1 MTSPPLGRVPPFSP
15 TTRYAAPSEARIF
28 RNVRWSMAR
37 RKWIFRRDPKPDSED
52 SGDATQEYQL
62 SPDDGDVAET
72 EGYGGDTEERVRLAA
87 EAAEERMVD
96 EVLALEKDVENAR
109 QEADEL
115 RSELERVRELP
126 EDRPPG
132 DAGRLAK
139 ELRAREEEL
148 EQERLAKAE
157 LIERNDRR
165 LKEIE
170 AQALAAAER
179 VSEAERRLLE
189 ETERLS
195 ADAEA
200 RIARK
205 AEEARREIEE
215 EAGQRAVESERR
227 ALAAEEQL
235 EAIQAD
241 AAKRSSEMRAA
252 AADWLRGR
260 AEALRREGEARAREK
275 IERERELRHSDAEDQ
290 IGEVTERAGAAQ
302 KTARDTAISDT
313 HEWTAGALQEA
324 PTEKKLSLSAASFEE
339 LRAVGLSVTQT
350 QRVIEYREANDGF
363 NSLDELDSVP
373 GFERS
378 LLVELK
384 SRVVP

>member
-1 MTSPPLGRVPPFSP
+1 
-15 TTRYAAPSEARIF
+15 
-28 RNVRWSMAR
+28 MAK
-37 RKWIFRRDPKPDSED
+37 RKWFFRRDPKPDGED
-52 SGDATQEYQL
+52 SGEATQEYQL
-62 SPDDGDVAET
+62 PPDDGDAAET

-96 EVLALEKDVENAR
+96 EVLALEKDVERAR
-109 QEADEL
+109 EEADEL
-115 RSELERVRELP
+115 RSEIERARELP
-126 EDRPPG
+126 KDWPPG

-157 LIERNDRR
+157 LIERNDSR

-170 AQALAAAER
+170 AQAQGAAER
-179 VSEAERRLLE
+179 VSTAERQLRE
-189 ETERLS
+189 ETERLR
-195 ADAEA
+195 AEAEA
-200 RIARK
+200 RIAK
-205 AEEARREIEE
+205 KTEESRREIEE
-215 EAGQRAVESERR
+215 RAGQRAIESERR
-227 ALAAEEQL
+227 AHAAEEQL
-235 EAIQAD
+235 AAIQAD
-241 AAKRSSEMRAA
+241 AAKRSSELRAA

-260 AEALRREGEARAREK
+260 AEALRQEGEARAREK
-275 IERERELRHSDAEDQ
+275 IERERELRHRDVEGR
-290 IGEVTERAGAAQ
+290 IGEVTEGAAAAE
-302 KTARDTAISDT
+302 KTPRDTAISET

-324 PTEKKLSLSAASFEE
+324 PTEKKLSLSTASFEE

-378 LLVELK
+378 LLVDVK

>member
-1 MTSPPLGRVPPFSP
+1 
-15 TTRYAAPSEARIF
+15 
-28 RNVRWSMAR
+28 MAKR
-37 RKWIFRRDPKPDSED
+37 RWIFRRDPKPD
-52 SGDATQEYQL
+52 GDDGGEATQEYQL
-62 SPDDGDVAET
+62 PPDDSDVAET
-72 EGYGGDTEERVRLAA
+72 EGYGGDTEERVRLAV

-96 EVLALEKDVENAR
+96 EVLALEKDVEHAR

-126 EDRPPG
+126 KDWPPD
-132 DAGRLAK
+132 DAGRLAT

-165 LKEIE
+165 LNEIE
-170 AQALAAAER
+170 AQAQAAAER
-179 VSEAERRLLE
+179 VSGAERQFRE
-189 ETERLS
+189 ETERLR

-200 RIARK
+200 RIAQK

-227 ALAAEEQL
+227 ALAAEERL

-260 AEALRREGEARAREK
+260 AEELRREGETRSREE
-275 IERERELRHSDAEDQ
+275 I
-290 IGEVTERAGAAQ
+290 ERAGAAE
-302 KTARDTAISDT
+302 KTARDTAISET

-324 PTEKKLSLSAASFEE
+324 PTEKKLSLSSASFEE

-350 QRVIEYREANDGF
+350 QRVIEYREKNDGF

-378 LLVELK
+378 LLVEVK

>member
-1 MTSPPLGRVPPFSP
+1 
-15 TTRYAAPSEARIF
+15 
-28 RNVRWSMAR
+28 MAK
-37 RKWIFRRDPKPDSED
+37 RKWFFRRDPKPDGED
-52 SGDATQEYQL
+52 NGEATQEYQL
-62 SPDDGDVAET
+62 PPDDGDAAET

-96 EVLALEKDVENAR
+96 EVLALEKDVERAR
-109 QEADEL
+109 EEADEL
-115 RSELERVRELP
+115 RSEIERARELP
-126 EDRPPG
+126 KDWPPG

-157 LIERNDRR
+157 LIERNDSR

-170 AQALAAAER
+170 AQAQGAAER
-179 VSEAERRLLE
+179 VSTAERQLRE
-189 ETERLS
+189 ETERLR
-195 ADAEA
+195 AEAEA
-200 RIARK
+200 RIAK
-205 AEEARREIEE
+205 KTEESRREIEE
-215 EAGQRAVESERR
+215 RAGQRAIESERR
-227 ALAAEEQL
+227 AHAAEEQL
-235 EAIQAD
+235 AAIQAD
-241 AAKRSSEMRAA
+241 AAKRSSELRAA

-260 AEALRREGEARAREK
+260 AEALRQEGEARAREK
-275 IERERELRHSDAEDQ
+275 IERERELRHRDVEGR
-290 IGEVTERAGAAQ
+290 IGEVTEGAGAAE
-302 KTARDTAISDT
+302 KTPRDTAISET

-324 PTEKKLSLSAASFEE
+324 PTEKKLSLSTASFEE

-378 LLVELK
+378 LLVDVK

>member
-1 MTSPPLGRVPPFSP
+1 
-15 TTRYAAPSEARIF
+15 
-28 RNVRWSMAR
+28 MAK
-37 RKWIFRRDPKPDSED
+37 RKWFFRRDPKPDGED
-52 SGDATQEYQL
+52 GGDATQEYQL
-62 SPDDGDVAET
+62 SPDDGDAAET

-96 EVLALEKDVENAR
+96 EVLALEKDVERAR

-115 RSELERVRELP
+115 RSELERSRELP
-126 EDRPPG
+126 KDWPPG

-139 ELRAREEEL
+139 ELRAREDEL

-170 AQALAAAER
+170 AQAVSAAER
-179 VSEAERRLLE
+179 VGDAERQLLE

-200 RIARK
+200 RIAQK
-205 AEEARREIEE
+205 TEEARREIEE

-227 ALAAEEQL
+227 ALVAEEQL

-241 AAKRSSEMRAA
+241 SAKRSSEMRAA

-260 AEALRREGEARAREK
+260 ADALRQEGEARAREE
-275 IERERELRHSDAEDQ
+275 IEREREPRQEVEDR
-290 IGEVTERAGAAQ
+290 IGEVTERPGAAE

-324 PTEKKLSLSAASFEE
+324 PTEKKLSISTASFEE

-350 QRVIEYREANDGF
+350 QLVIEYRETNDGF
-363 NSLDELDSVP
+363 DSLDELDSVP

-378 LLVELK
+378 LLADLK

>member
-1 MTSPPLGRVPPFSP
+1 
-15 TTRYAAPSEARIF
+15 
-28 RNVRWSMAR
+28 MAK
-37 RKWIFRRDPKPDSED
+37 RKWFFRRDPKPDGED
-52 SGDATQEYQL
+52 SGEATQEYQL
-62 SPDDGDVAET
+62 PPDDGDAAET

-96 EVLALEKDVENAR
+96 EVLALEKDVERAR
-109 QEADEL
+109 EEADEL
-115 RSELERVRELP
+115 RSEIERARELP
-126 EDRPPG
+126 KDWPPG

-157 LIERNDRR
+157 LIERNDSR

-170 AQALAAAER
+170 AQAQGAAER
-179 VSEAERRLLE
+179 VSTAERQLRE
-189 ETERLS
+189 ETERLR
-195 ADAEA
+195 AEAEA
-200 RIARK
+200 RIAK
-205 AEEARREIEE
+205 KTEESRREIEE
-215 EAGQRAVESERR
+215 RAGQRAIESERR
-227 ALAAEEQL
+227 AHAAEEQL
-235 EAIQAD
+235 AAIQAD
-241 AAKRSSEMRAA
+241 AAKRSSELRAA

-260 AEALRREGEARAREK
+260 AEALRQEGEARAREK
-275 IERERELRHSDAEDQ
+275 IERERELRHRDVEGR
-290 IGEVTERAGAAQ
+290 IGEVTEGAGAAE
-302 KTARDTAISDT
+302 KTPRDTAISET

-324 PTEKKLSLSAASFEE
+324 PTEKKLSLSTASFEE

-378 LLVELK
+378 LLVDVK

>member
-1 MTSPPLGRVPPFSP
+1 
-15 TTRYAAPSEARIF
+15 
-28 RNVRWSMAR
+28 MAK
-37 RKWIFRRDPKPDSED
+37 RKWFFRRDPKPDSED
-52 SGDATQEYQL
+52 SGEATQEYQL
-62 SPDDGDVAET
+62 PPDDRDAAET

-96 EVLALEKDVENAR
+96 EVLALEKDVERAR

-115 RSELERVRELP
+115 RSELERARELP
-126 EDRPPG
+126 KDWPPG

-157 LIERNDRR
+157 LIERNDSR

-170 AQALAAAER
+170 AQAQGAAER
-179 VSEAERRLLE
+179 VSIAERQLRE
-189 ETERLS
+189 ETERLR
-195 ADAEA
+195 AEAEA
-200 RIARK
+200 RIAKRT
-205 AEEARREIEE
+205 EEARREIEE
-215 EAGQRAVESERR
+215 RAGQRAIGSERR
-227 ALAAEEQL
+227 AHAAEEQL

-260 AEALRREGEARAREK
+260 AEALRQEGEARAREK
-275 IERERELRHSDAEDQ
+275 IERERELRHRDVEGR
-290 IGEVTERAGAAQ
+290 IGEVTEGAGAAE
-302 KTARDTAISDT
+302 KTPRDTAISET

-324 PTEKKLSLSAASFEE
+324 PTEKKLSLSTASFEE

-378 LLVELK
+378 LLVDVK

>member
-1 MTSPPLGRVPPFSP
+1 
-15 TTRYAAPSEARIF
+15 
-28 RNVRWSMAR
+28 MAK
-37 RKWIFRRDPKPDSED
+37 RKWFFRRDPKPDGED
-52 SGDATQEYQL
+52 GGDATQEYQL
-62 SPDDGDVAET
+62 SPDDGDAAET

-96 EVLALEKDVENAR
+96 EVLALEKDVERAR

-115 RSELERVRELP
+115 RSELERSRELP
-126 EDRPPG
+126 KDWPPG

-139 ELRAREEEL
+139 ELRAREDEL

-170 AQALAAAER
+170 AQAVSAAER
-179 VSEAERRLLE
+179 VSDAERQLLE

-200 RIARK
+200 RIAQK
-205 AEEARREIEE
+205 TEEARREIEE

-227 ALAAEEQL
+227 ALVAEEQL

-241 AAKRSSEMRAA
+241 TAKRSSEMRAA

-260 AEALRREGEARAREK
+260 ADALRQEGEASAREE
-275 IERERELRHSDAEDQ
+275 IEREREPRQEVEDR
-290 IGEVTERAGAAQ
+290 IGEATERAGAAE
-302 KTARDTAISDT
+302 KTARDSAISDT

-324 PTEKKLSLSAASFEE
+324 PTEKKLSLSTASFEE

-384 SRVVP
+384 SRVAP

>member
-1 MTSPPLGRVPPFSP
+1 MGK
-15 TTRYAAPSEARIF
+15 
-28 RNVRWSMAR
+28 
-37 RKWIFRRDPKPDSED
+37 RKWIFRRDPKPDGED
-52 SGDATQEYQL
+52 SGNATQEYQL
-62 SPDDGDVAET
+62 PPDDGDVAET

-96 EVLALEKDVENAR
+96 EVLALEKDVERAR

-126 EDRPPG
+126 KDWPPG

-165 LKEIE
+165 LSEIE

-179 VSEAERRLLE
+179 VGEAERHLQE
-189 ETERLS
+189 ETERLR

-205 AEEARREIEE
+205 TEEVRREIEG

-227 ALAAEEQL
+227 ALAAEERL

-260 AEALRREGEARAREK
+260 ADALRQEGAREVAAEQDAARRELEEVKARAESLEQPAEEPKRTPRE
-275 IERERELRHSDAEDQ
+275 
-290 IGEVTERAGAAQ
+290 
-302 KTARDTAISDT
+302 TAISET

-324 PTEKKLSLSAASFEE
+324 PTEKLSVSSASFEE
-339 LRAVGLSVTQT
+339 LRALGLSVTQT
-350 QRVIEYREANDGF
+350 QRVIEYRETSGGF

>member
-1 MTSPPLGRVPPFSP
+1 
-15 TTRYAAPSEARIF
+15 
-28 RNVRWSMAR
+28 MAK
-37 RKWIFRRDPKPDSED
+37 RKWIFRRDPKPDGED
-52 SGDATQEYQL
+52 SGEATQEYQL
-62 SPDDGDVAET
+62 PPDDGDVAET

-96 EVLALEKDVENAR
+96 EVLALEKDVERAR
-109 QEADEL
+109 HEADEL
-115 RSELERVRELP
+115 RSELDRARELP
-126 EDRPPG
+126 KDWPTG

-157 LIERNDRR
+157 LIERNDTR

-170 AQALAAAER
+170 AQAQAAAER
-179 VSEAERRLLE
+179 VSAAERQLRE
-189 ETERLS
+189 ETERLR

-205 AEEARREIEE
+205 TEEARREIEE
-215 EAGQRAVESERR
+215 EAGERVVESERR

-235 EAIQAD
+235 ETIQAD
-241 AAKRSSEMRAA
+241 ANKRSSEMRAA

-260 AEALRREGEARAREK
+260 AEALRREGEARAR
-275 IERERELRHSDAEDQ
+275 
-290 IGEVTERAGAAQ
+290 GGAAE
-302 KTARDTAISDT
+302 KTARDTAISET
-313 HEWTAGALQEA
+313 HRWTAGALQEA
-324 PTEKKLSLSAASFEE
+324 PTEKKLSLSTASFEE

-350 QRVIEYREANDGF
+350 QRVIEYREKNDGF

-384 SRVVP
+384 SRVAP

>member
-1 MTSPPLGRVPPFSP
+1 M
-15 TTRYAAPSEARIF
+15 
-28 RNVRWSMAR
+28 
-37 RKWIFRRDPKPDSED
+37 
-52 SGDATQEYQL
+52 
-62 SPDDGDVAET
+62 
-72 EGYGGDTEERVRLAA
+72 AA

-96 EVLALEKDVENAR
+96 EVLALEKDVERAR

-115 RSELERVRELP
+115 RSELERARELP
-126 EDRPPG
+126 KDWPPG

-157 LIERNDRR
+157 LIERNDSR

-170 AQALAAAER
+170 AQAQGAAER
-179 VSEAERRLLE
+179 VGTAERQLRE
-189 ETERLS
+189 ETERLR

-205 AEEARREIEE
+205 TEEARREIEE

-235 EAIQAD
+235 EAIQTD
-241 AAKRSSEMRAA
+241 ATKRSSEMRAA

-260 AEALRREGEARAREK
+260 AEALRQEGEARAREK
-275 IERERELRHSDAEDQ
+275 IERERELRQRDVEER
-290 IGEVTERAGAAQ
+290 IGEVTEGAGAAE
-302 KTARDTAISDT
+302 KTPRDTAISET

-324 PTEKKLSLSAASFEE
+324 PTEKKLSLSTASFEE

-350 QRVIEYREANDGF
+350 QRVIEYRETNDGF

>member
-1 MTSPPLGRVPPFSP
+1 
-15 TTRYAAPSEARIF
+15 
-28 RNVRWSMAR
+28 MAK
-37 RKWIFRRDPKPDSED
+37 RKWLFRRDPKPDGED
-52 SGDATQEYQL
+52 SGEATQEYQL
-62 SPDDGDVAET
+62 PPDDGDVAET

-96 EVLALEKDVENAR
+96 EVLALEKDVERAR

-126 EDRPPG
+126 KEWPPG

-157 LIERNDRR
+157 LIERNDSR

-170 AQALAAAER
+170 AQAQAAAER
-179 VSEAERRLLE
+179 VSAAERQLRE
-189 ETERLS
+189 ETERLR

-205 AEEARREIEE
+205 TEEARREIEE

-235 EAIQAD
+235 ETIQAD
-241 AAKRSSEMRAA
+241 AKKRSSEMRAA

-260 AEALRREGEARAREK
+260 AEALRREGEARAR
-275 IERERELRHSDAEDQ
+275 
-290 IGEVTERAGAAQ
+290 AGAAE
-302 KTARDTAISDT
+302 KTARDTAISET
-313 HEWTAGALQEA
+313 HQWTAGALQEA
-324 PTEKKLSLSAASFEE
+324 PTEKKLSLSTASFEE

-350 QRVIEYREANDGF
+350 QRVIEYREKNDRF

-384 SRVVP
+384 SRVAP

>member
-1 MTSPPLGRVPPFSP
+1 
-15 TTRYAAPSEARIF
+15 
-28 RNVRWSMAR
+28 MAK
-37 RKWIFRRDPKPDSED
+37 RKWFFRRDPKPDGED
-52 SGDATQEYQL
+52 SGEATQEYQL
-62 SPDDGDVAET
+62 PPDDGDAAET

-96 EVLALEKDVENAR
+96 EVLALEKDVERAR

-115 RSELERVRELP
+115 RSEVERARELP
-126 EDRPPG
+126 KDWPPG

-157 LIERNDRR
+157 LIERNDGR

-170 AQALAAAER
+170 AQAQGAAER
-179 VSEAERRLLE
+179 VSTAERQLRE
-189 ETERLS
+189 ETERLR

-200 RIARK
+200 RIAK
-205 AEEARREIEE
+205 KTEEARREIEE
-215 EAGQRAVESERR
+215 ETGQRAIESERR
-227 ALAAEEQL
+227 AHAAEEQL

-275 IERERELRHSDAEDQ
+275 IERERELRDRDVEGR
-290 IGEVTERAGAAQ
+290 IGEVTEGAGAAV
-302 KTARDTAISDT
+302 TPRDTAISET

-324 PTEKKLSLSAASFEE
+324 PTEKKLSLSTASFEE

>member
-1 MTSPPLGRVPPFSP
+1 
-15 TTRYAAPSEARIF
+15 
-28 RNVRWSMAR
+28 MAK
-37 RKWIFRRDPKPDSED
+37 RKWLFRRDPKPDGED
-52 SGDATQEYQL
+52 GEDGGEATQEYQL
-62 SPDDGDVAET
+62 PPDDGDAAET
-72 EGYGGDTEERVRLAA
+72 EGDGGDTEERVRLAA

-96 EVLALEKDVENAR
+96 EVLALEKDVEHAR

-115 RSELERVRELP
+115 RRELERVRELP
-126 EDRPPG
+126 KDWPPG
-132 DAGRLAK
+132 DAGRLAT

-179 VSEAERRLLE
+179 VSEAERRLLD
-189 ETERLS
+189 ETERLR

-215 EAGQRAVESERR
+215 EAGQRTVESERR

-275 IERERELRHSDAEDQ
+275 TERERELRHRDVEDR
-290 IGEVTERAGAAQ
+290 IGEVTERAGAAE
-302 KTARDTAISDT
+302 KTARDTAISET

-324 PTEKKLSLSAASFEE
+324 PTEKKPSLSTASFEE

-350 QRVIEYREANDGF
+350 QRVIEYREKHAGF

-384 SRVVP
+384 SRVVA

>member
-1 MTSPPLGRVPPFSP
+1 
-15 TTRYAAPSEARIF
+15 
-28 RNVRWSMAR
+28 MAK
-37 RKWIFRRDPKPDSED
+37 RKWFFRRDPKPDGED
-52 SGDATQEYQL
+52 SGEATQEYQL
-62 SPDDGDVAET
+62 PPDDGDAAET

-96 EVLALEKDVENAR
+96 EVLALEKDVERAR
-109 QEADEL
+109 EEADEL
-115 RSELERVRELP
+115 RSELERARELP
-126 EDRPPG
+126 KDWPPG

-157 LIERNDRR
+157 LIERNDSR

-170 AQALAAAER
+170 AQAQGAAER
-179 VSEAERRLLE
+179 VSTAERQLRE
-189 ETERLS
+189 ETERLR
-195 ADAEA
+195 AEAEA
-200 RIARK
+200 RIAK
-205 AEEARREIEE
+205 KTEESRREIEE
-215 EAGQRAVESERR
+215 RAGQRAIESERR
-227 ALAAEEQL
+227 AHAAEEQL
-235 EAIQAD
+235 AAIQAD
-241 AAKRSSEMRAA
+241 AAKRSSELRAA

-260 AEALRREGEARAREK
+260 AEALRQEGEARAREK
-275 IERERELRHSDAEDQ
+275 IERERELRHRDVEGR
-290 IGEVTERAGAAQ
+290 IGEVTEGAGAAE
-302 KTARDTAISDT
+302 KTPRDTAISET

-324 PTEKKLSLSAASFEE
+324 PTEKKLSLSTASFEE

-378 LLVELK
+378 LLVDVK

>member
-1 MTSPPLGRVPPFSP
+1 
-15 TTRYAAPSEARIF
+15 
-28 RNVRWSMAR
+28 
-37 RKWIFRRDPKPDSED
+37 
-52 SGDATQEYQL
+52 
-62 SPDDGDVAET
+62 
-72 EGYGGDTEERVRLAA
+72 LAA

-96 EVLALEKDVENAR
+96 EVLALEKDVERAR

-115 RSELERVRELP
+115 RGELERARELP
-126 EDRPPG
+126 EHWPPG

-148 EQERLAKAE
+148 EQERLARAE

-179 VSEAERRLLE
+179 VSEAERRLLD
-189 ETERLS
+189 ETERLR

-200 RIARK
+200 RIAQK
-205 AEEARREIEE
+205 SEEARREIEE

-260 AEALRREGEARAREK
+260 AEELRREGEARAR
-275 IERERELRHSDAEDQ
+275 
-290 IGEVTERAGAAQ
+290 AGAAE
-302 KTARDTAISDT
+302 KTARDTAISET

-324 PTEKKLSLSAASFEE
+324 PTEKKLSLSSASFEE

-350 QRVIEYREANDGF
+350 QRVIEYRERTDGF

>member
-1 MTSPPLGRVPPFSP
+1 
-15 TTRYAAPSEARIF
+15 
-28 RNVRWSMAR
+28 MAK
-37 RKWIFRRDPKPDSED
+37 RKWFFRRDPKPDGED
-52 SGDATQEYQL
+52 SGEATQEYQL
-62 SPDDGDVAET
+62 PPDDGDAAET

-96 EVLALEKDVENAR
+96 EVLALEKDVERAR

-115 RSELERVRELP
+115 RSEVERARELP
-126 EDRPPG
+126 KDWPPG

-157 LIERNDRR
+157 LIERNDGR

-170 AQALAAAER
+170 AQAQGAAER
-179 VSEAERRLLE
+179 VSTAERQLRE
-189 ETERLS
+189 ETERLR

-200 RIARK
+200 RIAK
-205 AEEARREIEE
+205 KTEEARREIEE
-215 EAGQRAVESERR
+215 ETGQRAIESERR
-227 ALAAEEQL
+227 AHAAEEQL

-275 IERERELRHSDAEDQ
+275 IERERELRHRDVEGR
-290 IGEVTERAGAAQ
+290 IGEVTEGAGAAE
-302 KTARDTAISDT
+302 KTPRDTAISET

-324 PTEKKLSLSAASFEE
+324 PTEKKLSLSTASFEE

>member
-1 MTSPPLGRVPPFSP
+1 MSK
-15 TTRYAAPSEARIF
+15 
-28 RNVRWSMAR
+28 
-37 RKWIFRRDPKPDSED
+37 RKWIFRRDPKPDGEN
-52 SGDATQEYQL
+52 SGEATQEYQL
-62 SPDDGDVAET
+62 PPDDGDVAET
-72 EGYGGDTEERVRLAA
+72 EAYGGDTEERMRLAA

-96 EVLALEKDVENAR
+96 EVLALEKDVEHAR

-126 EDRPPG
+126 KDWPPG
-132 DAGRLAK
+132 DAGRLAT

-148 EQERLAKAE
+148 EQERLATAE

-170 AQALAAAER
+170 AQAQAAAER
-179 VSEAERRLLE
+179 VSAAERQFRE
-189 ETERLS
+189 ETERLR

-200 RIARK
+200 RIAQK

-227 ALAAEEQL
+227 ALAAEERL

-260 AEALRREGEARAREK
+260 AEELRREGEIRSREE
-275 IERERELRHSDAEDQ
+275 I
-290 IGEVTERAGAAQ
+290 ERAGAAE
-302 KTARDTAISDT
+302 KTARDTAISEA

-324 PTEKKLSLSAASFEE
+324 PTEKKLSLNSASFEE

-350 QRVIEYREANDGF
+350 QRVIEYREKNDGF
-363 NSLDELDSVP
+363 KSLDELDSVP

>member
-1 MTSPPLGRVPPFSP
+1 
-15 TTRYAAPSEARIF
+15 
-28 RNVRWSMAR
+28 MAK
-37 RKWIFRRDPKPDSED
+37 RKWFFRRDPKPDGED
-52 SGDATQEYQL
+52 SGEATQEYQL
-62 SPDDGDVAET
+62 PPDDGDAAET

-96 EVLALEKDVENAR
+96 EVLALEKDVERAR
-109 QEADEL
+109 EEADEL
-115 RSELERVRELP
+115 RSEIERARELP
-126 EDRPPG
+126 KDWPPG

-157 LIERNDRR
+157 LIERNDSR

-170 AQALAAAER
+170 AQAQGAAER
-179 VSEAERRLLE
+179 VSTAERQLRE
-189 ETERLS
+189 ETERLR
-195 ADAEA
+195 AEAEA
-200 RIARK
+200 RIAK
-205 AEEARREIEE
+205 KTEESRREIEE
-215 EAGQRAVESERR
+215 RAGQRAIESERR
-227 ALAAEEQL
+227 AHAAEEQL
-235 EAIQAD
+235 AAIQAD
-241 AAKRSSEMRAA
+241 AAKRSSELRAA

-260 AEALRREGEARAREK
+260 AEALRQEGEARAREK
-275 IERERELRHSDAEDQ
+275 IERERELRHRDVEGR
-290 IGEVTERAGAAQ
+290 IGEVTEGAGAAE
-302 KTARDTAISDT
+302 KTPRDTAISET

-324 PTEKKLSLSAASFEE
+324 PTEKKLSLSTASFEE

-363 NSLDELDSVP
+363 NSLDELDLVP

-378 LLVELK
+378 LLVDVK

>member
-1 MTSPPLGRVPPFSP
+1 
-15 TTRYAAPSEARIF
+15 
-28 RNVRWSMAR
+28 MAK
-37 RKWIFRRDPKPDSED
+37 RKWFFRRDPKPDGED
-52 SGDATQEYQL
+52 SGEATQEYQL
-62 SPDDGDVAET
+62 PPDDGDAAET

-96 EVLALEKDVENAR
+96 EVLALEKDVERAR
-109 QEADEL
+109 EEADEL
-115 RSELERVRELP
+115 RSEIERARELP
-126 EDRPPG
+126 KDWPPG

-157 LIERNDRR
+157 LIERNDSR

-170 AQALAAAER
+170 AQAQGAAER
-179 VSEAERRLLE
+179 VSTAERQLRE
-189 ETERLS
+189 ETERLR
-195 ADAEA
+195 AEAEA
-200 RIARK
+200 RIAK
-205 AEEARREIEE
+205 KTEESRREIEE
-215 EAGQRAVESERR
+215 RAGQRAIESERR
-227 ALAAEEQL
+227 AHAAEEQL
-235 EAIQAD
+235 AAIQAD
-241 AAKRSSEMRAA
+241 AAKRSSELRAA

-260 AEALRREGEARAREK
+260 AEALRQEGEARAREK
-275 IERERELRHSDAEDQ
+275 IERERELRHRDVEGR
-290 IGEVTERAGAAQ
+290 IGEVTEGAGAAE
-302 KTARDTAISDT
+302 KTPRNTAISET

-324 PTEKKLSLSAASFEE
+324 PTEKKLSLSTASFEE

-378 LLVELK
+378 LLVDVK